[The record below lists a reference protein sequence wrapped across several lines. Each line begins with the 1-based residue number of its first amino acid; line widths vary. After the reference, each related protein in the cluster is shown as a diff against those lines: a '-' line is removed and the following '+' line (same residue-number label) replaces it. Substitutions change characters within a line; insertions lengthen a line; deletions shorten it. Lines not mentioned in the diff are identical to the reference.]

1 MQLPDLEITCIMS
14 RSERY
19 IPPSDEELQRL
30 RELEEFAKQC
40 DQQREELLRTALKQL
55 NTTDLVELT
64 LRVAQ
69 ESKPCEWMLEQELLL
84 DKPISLLVH
93 DIEVAID
100 MATKVDERRLND
112 DFEYDWRAY
121 EAVRRGLSQLVEKDG
136 IEEAKALAV
145 QLIEKG
151 SYQIDCS
158 DEGLMQDQIEN
169 CLRLVIAAVAGTS
182 GGREWGWKCCDTTAP
197 DFFARQEL
205 IELAGA
211 ERRQA

>member
-1 MQLPDLEITCIMS
+1 MS

-40 DQQREELLRTALKQL
+40 DQQREELLRTALKKL
-55 NTTDLVELT
+55 KKADLVEVT

-69 ESKPCEWMLEQELLL
+69 EGKPCEWKLEQEVLL
-84 DKPISLLVH
+84 DKPVILLAH

-100 MATKVDERRLND
+100 IATKVDERRLNYN
-112 DFEYDWRAY
+112 FEYDWRAY
-121 EAVRRGLSQLVEKDG
+121 EAVRRGLSQLIQKDG

-145 QLIEKG
+145 KLIEKG

-158 DEGLMQDQIEN
+158 DEGLMQDEIEN
-169 CLRLVIAAVAGTS
+169 CLRPVIAAVAGTS
-182 GGREWGWKCCDTTAP
+182 SGREWALKMLRHDSSGFLCE
-197 DFFARQEL
+197 QEL
-205 IELAGA
+205 NELACKGQKPTAETRGA
-211 ERRQA
+211 NPGS

>member
-1 MQLPDLEITCIMS
+1 MS

-30 RELEEFAKQC
+30 RDLEAFAKRC
-40 DQQREELLRTALKQL
+40 NQQREALLRTALKKL
-55 NTTDLVELT
+55 KKTDLVEVT

-69 ESKPCEWMLEQELLL
+69 ESKPCEWKLEQELLL

-93 DIEVAID
+93 DIEFAID
-100 MATKVDERRLND
+100 IATKVDKRRLNHN
-112 DFEYDWRAY
+112 FAYDWRAY
-121 EAVRRGLSQLVEKDG
+121 EAVRRGLSQLVQIDG

-145 QLIEKG
+145 KLIEKG

-169 CLRLVIAAVAGTS
+169 CLRRVIAAVAGTS
-182 GGREWGWKCCDTTAP
+182 GGREWALEMLRHDSSGCLCE
-197 DFFARQEL
+197 QEL
-205 IELAGA
+205 IELASA
-211 ERRQA
+211 EHRQA